1 MLIKPL
7 LILVFMNPY
16 GEMKI
21 ATSTIERCASPYA
34 TQLIAEKV
42 LANQDYFVK
51 VQAKCLTPEPLA

>member
-1 MLIKPL
+1 
-7 LILVFMNPY
+7 MNPY